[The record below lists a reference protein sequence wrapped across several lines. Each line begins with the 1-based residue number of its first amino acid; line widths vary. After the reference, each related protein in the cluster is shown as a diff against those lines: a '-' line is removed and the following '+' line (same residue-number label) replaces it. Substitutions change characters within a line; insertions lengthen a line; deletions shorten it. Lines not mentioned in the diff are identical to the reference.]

1 MIIQRI
7 KFVLSAGVVALSV
20 VCHSSAEANP
30 VSTKIDKSVST
41 VLISID
47 GLSNEQLKKYKPKNL
62 TELAKTGLST
72 QALLPVYPTK
82 TFPNHLSIVTG
93 VYPSQHGIIHNKFYD
108 VEKKQVYSMG
118 AAGKDPSWMKAKPI
132 WVLAEEQDIKVAS
145 YFWPESDAELFGM
158 RPSYYF
164 PYHHDTPN
172 RDRTNQ
178 VIKWLELPE
187 SQRPKLI
194 TTYFSIVDSANH
206 DFGSRSEE
214 AIEAITEVDTIIG
227 EFVTTLAAKNIKIN
241 LVIVSDHG
249 MLDINETIKLDS
261 VIAPEVV
268 SKLDKL
274 VEGQTQIF
282 INHKDKSYLNAVYQQ
297 FKNNAKGRYAAYL
310 KSEFPAHWQLDKAV
324 SDNYVPDLIINASPG
339 VIFQTKHYETA
350 ATHGYDLKDTDTMEA
365 IFIANGVNIKHARLK
380 KFQNIHVFALLAELT
395 GVKIDKQPASLNIF
409 EGVLK

>member
-7 KFVLSAGVVALSV
+7 KFVLSAGILAVSV
-20 VCHSSAEANP
+20 VCHSSAETKP
-30 VSTKIDKSVST
+30 VITEIEKSVST

-47 GLSNEQLKKYKPKNL
+47 GLSNEQLRKYKPKNL

-72 QALLPVYPTK
+72 EALLPVYPTK

-108 VEKKQVYSMG
+108 VEKNQVYSMG
-118 AAGKDPSWMKAKPI
+118 AAGTDPSWMKAKPI
-132 WVLAEEQDIKVAS
+132 WVLAEEQGVKAAS
-145 YFWPESDAELFGM
+145 YFWPESDAELFGV

-172 RDRTNQ
+172 RERTNQ

-187 SQRPKLI
+187 SQKPKLI

-206 DFGSRSEE
+206 DFGSKSAE

-227 EFVTTLAAKNIKIN
+227 EFLTTLAAKNIEIN

-249 MLDINETIKLDS
+249 MLDIDETIKLDS
-261 VIAPEVV
+261 VIAPEAVA
-268 SKLDKL
+268 KLDKL

-282 INHKDKSYLNAVYQQ
+282 INHKDCAYLNTVYQQ
-297 FKNNAKGRYAAYL
+297 LKNNAQERYEVYL
-310 KSEFPAHWQLDKAV
+310 KSEFPLHWQLDKAV
-324 SDNYVPDLIINASPG
+324 SDNYVPDLIVNANPG
-339 VIFQTKHYETA
+339 VIFQTKHYKTA
-350 ATHGYDLKDTDTMEA
+350 ATHGYDLKDTDSMEA

-395 GVKIDKQPASLNIF
+395 EVKIDKQPASSNIF
-409 EGVLK
+409 KGALK

>member
-7 KFVLSAGVVALSV
+7 KFVLSVGILALSV
-20 VCHSSAEANP
+20 VSHSSAETKP
-30 VSTKIDKSVST
+30 VSIEIEKSVST

-47 GLSNEQLKKYKPKNL
+47 GLSNEQLRKYKPKNL

-72 QALLPVYPTK
+72 EALLPVYPTK

-108 VEKKQVYSMG
+108 VEKNQVYSMG

-132 WVLAEEQDIKVAS
+132 WVLAEEQGVKAAS
-145 YFWPESDAELFGM
+145 YFWPESDAELFGV

-164 PYHHDTPN
+164 SYHHDTPN

-187 SQRPKLI
+187 SQKPKLI

-206 DFGSRSEE
+206 DFGSTSAE

-227 EFVTTLAAKNIKIN
+227 EFLTTLAAKNIEIN

-249 MLDINETIKLDS
+249 MLDIDETIKLDS

-268 SKLDKL
+268 VKLDKL

-282 INHKDKSYLNAVYQQ
+282 INHKDSAYLNTVYQTL
-297 FKNNAKGRYAAYL
+297 KNNAQGRYAVYL
-310 KSEFPAHWQLDKAV
+310 KSEFPAHWQLGKAV
-324 SDNYVPDLIINASPG
+324 SNNYVPDLIVNANPG

-350 ATHGYDLKDTDTMEA
+350 ATHGYDLKDTDSMEA
-365 IFIANGVNIKHARLK
+365 IFIANGVSIKQARLE
-380 KFQNIHVFALLAELT
+380 KFQNIHVFALLAELA
-395 GVKIDKQPASLNIF
+395 GIKLEGQPASLEVF
-409 EGVLK
+409 KDVLK